1 MRNPIVQTKNHDDTH
16 PIHLKNGHIIIS
28 FLLVRTSCICI
39 FAKQKIIIFYFM
51 TKVRYRQIQIIL
63 KSRIQQGDYGVG
75 SYLPSENELCKT
87 YKITRTT
94 ARKALDELLR
104 EGFIEKQHGKGSR
117 VKERRQSLGLLTV
130 KGFSEA
136 VEENVKPIFL
146 QKPQILSWPEKLPFP
161 ASEKELKSD
170 CVYFE
175 RLRCVGE
182 SPIMLEST
190 WLSAHGLEGFLDCEF
205 VDDSFFKTL
214 SQKYLIEIT
223 RSEQELRALYA
234 NEKITYLLKI
244 AKSSPILQISIK
256 FNTSN
261 PDLNIYSYLYCNT
274 EKYPIGNMYKH

>member
-1 MRNPIVQTKNHDDTH
+1 
-16 PIHLKNGHIIIS
+16 
-28 FLLVRTSCICI
+28 
-39 FAKQKIIIFYFM
+39 M

-136 VEENVKPIFL
+136 VGENVQTIFL
-146 QKPQILSWPEKLPFP
+146 QKPQFISWPKELPFP
-161 ASEKELKSD
+161 AGEKEKQSD
-170 CVYFE
+170 CIYFE
-175 RLRCVGE
+175 RLRGVGE
-182 SPIMLEST
+182 APVMLESN
-190 WLSAHGLEGFLDCEF
+190 WFSGKGLDGFLGCEF
-205 VDDSFFKTL
+205 VDGSFFKTL

-223 RSEQELRALYA
+223 GSEQELRALYA
-234 NEKITYLLKI
+234 NEKIAYLLKI
-244 AKSSPILQISIK
+244 ASGSPILQISIK
-256 FNTSN
+256 FSTAN
-261 PDLNIYSYLYCNT
+261 PNLNIYSFLYCNT
-274 EKYPIGNMYKH
+274 EKYPIGNMYHH